1 MYVYVSL
8 FPLVKP
14 SVARSS
20 KKSCWKLKHWLG
32 LNVKTRKHRIACGDI
47 VVEEVEERNNAGSA
61 KHKETWTSLRV
72 RTLMTCNVCLQK
84 TAVYWAVYEKS
95 SGKDVALRGCRVK
108 KNHPLVWHVKSKKI
122 STSLRVGRREW
133 WWKSGE
139 LKRTTRVMLVCSSL
153 CNLYVAC
160 SMHVSSQVKKT
171 YVKHCVSSPQVRQHP
186 SQP

>member
-1 MYVYVSL
+1 M
-8 FPLVKP
+8 
-14 SVARSS
+14 
-20 KKSCWKLKHWLG
+20 
-32 LNVKTRKHRIACGDI
+32 KTRKHRIACRDI

-108 KNHPLVWHVKSKKI
+108 KNTIALACRYVKNKH
-122 STSLRVGRREW
+122 LLEGWRREW
-133 WWKSGE
+133 WWKSRE
-139 LKRTTRVMLVCSSL
+139 LKRTTRVMLVCSLL

-160 SMHVSSQVKKT
+160 SMHLSSQVKKT
-171 YVKHCVSSPQVRQHP
+171 YVKHCVSSPQVRQLP

>member
-61 KHKETWTSLRV
+61 KHKETWTSLRA

-133 WWKSGE
+133 CSLFRNPIDRLTWNFVFQICWKIQSISDIIHWYFVFHRNPTSNCII
-139 LKRTTRVMLVCSSL
+139 L
-153 CNLYVAC
+153 
-160 SMHVSSQVKKT
+160 
-171 YVKHCVSSPQVRQHP
+171 
-186 SQP
+186 